1 MTMGNDE
8 VMEAYGMSEQIPS
21 ALRVAISRDLRPVKP
36 LPRPVWRA
44 LPLLPVAVLL
54 LTSAVFIFGL
64 RRDSP
69 QLGWTLTWIASTLQ
83 MMFGLVLAVL
93 ALREAVPGTTLS
105 QRTVRVAF
113 AIAGFGVALVTWL
126 TWLASSTFSITP
138 GYGAWV
144 WRVCVAGTV
153 VGALPALAV
162 SGWLV
167 ARAFPLRPRLAG
179 ALYGVGAGLMSDAGW
194 RLFCHFSSPG
204 HVFGAH
210 VLGIGICAGL
220 GILTALALGTR
231 R

>member
-1 MTMGNDE
+1 MQKVDE
-8 VMEAYGMSEQIPS
+8 IPP
-21 ALRVAISRDLRPVKP
+21 ALRAAISRDLRPVKP
-36 LPRPVWRA
+36 LPRPAWRV
-44 LPLLPVAVLL
+44 LPLLPIGILL
-54 LTSAVFIFGL
+54 LTAAVFIFGL

-69 QLGWTLTWIASTLQ
+69 QLGWTLTWVASTLQ
-83 MMFGLVLAVL
+83 MLFGLVLAIL

-126 TWLASSTFSITP
+126 TWLTSSTFTIAP
-138 GYGAWV
+138 GYGGWV
-144 WRVCVAGTV
+144 WGVCIAGTV

-162 SGWLV
+162 AGWLV

-210 VLGIGICAGL
+210 VLGIAISGAIGVL
-220 GILTALALGTR
+220 IALALRPRGQTLV
-231 R
+231 